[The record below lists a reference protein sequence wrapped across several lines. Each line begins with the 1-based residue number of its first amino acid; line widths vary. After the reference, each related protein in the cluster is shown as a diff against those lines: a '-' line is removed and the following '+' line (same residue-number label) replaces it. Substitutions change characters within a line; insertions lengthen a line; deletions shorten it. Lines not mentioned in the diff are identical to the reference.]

1 MIVDPADPTRFLV
14 ELSDLRGPLPDQVR
28 RHQNALYAVVGWA
41 HQYLVK
47 PHPDLGRKGPV
58 CPFAQGSLDKG
69 LLYLAVHP
77 GRPGTATEVADALA
91 RYRQWYLEL
100 RESAGRAAQYLTILV
115 LFPDDAAGLVDEAQ
129 SRLKADYVARG
140 LMIGEFH
147 DGPPPKAG
155 LWNPEFR
162 PLRSPVPMLVIRS
175 LVPTDFPFLRDDRD
189 FVAAYLD
196 RVAPGDVPSRWRAEV
211 GEVAAG
217 FGLAGPPVVPL
228 STAAPVAGSASA
240 GHRGTEHASGH
251 GGGA

>member
-1 MIVDPADPTRFLV
+1 MIVDPADPNRFLV

-28 RHQNALYAVVGWA
+28 HHQNALYSVVGWA

-47 PHPDLGRKGPV
+47 PHPDLGRNGPV
-58 CPFAQGSLDKG
+58 CPFVQSSLDKG

-77 GRPGTATEVADALA
+77 GRPGAVGEIIDALA
-91 RYRQWYLEL
+91 RYREWCLEL
-100 RESAGRAAQYLTILV
+100 RATAGRAAQYLTILV
-115 LFPDDAAGLVDEAQ
+115 LFPESASRLVDEAQ

-147 DGPPPKAG
+147 DGPPPKSG

-162 PLRSPVPMLVIRS
+162 PLRSPVPMLAIRS

-196 RVAPGDVPSRWRAEV
+196 RVEPEDIPARWRDDVA
-211 GEVAAG
+211 EVAAG
-217 FGLAGPPVVPL
+217 FGLGAPPL
-228 STAAPVAGSASA
+228 SSTMDGKLQS
-240 GHRGTEHASGH
+240 
-251 GGGA
+251 